1 MVGSGVG
8 SDVGSGV
15 GTAVGSGV
23 GSGMGSVV
31 GSGPGSAVVEGVGI
45 SLQLM
50 VEGSR
55 AVPALSRRE
64 PLGSHVKLREVTLAR
79 ISDLTANDLP
89 SHGGQA

>member
-23 GSGMGSVV
+23 GSVV
-31 GSGPGSAVVEGVGI
+31 GSGPGSAVVEGLGI

-64 PLGSHVKLREVTLAR
+64 PLGSHVKFSELTLAR
-79 ISDLTANDLP
+79 ISDLTANDFP
-89 SHGGQA
+89 RYGGSA

>member
-1 MVGSGVG
+1 M
-8 SDVGSGV
+8 
-15 GTAVGSGV
+15 
-23 GSGMGSVV
+23 
-31 GSGPGSAVVEGVGI
+31 AVVEGVGI

-64 PLGSHVKLREVTLAR
+64 PLGSHVKFSELTLGR

-89 SHGGQA
+89 SYGGQCEHA

>member
-8 SDVGSGV
+8 SGVGSAVASGV
-15 GTAVGSGV
+15 GSVV

-31 GSGPGSAVVEGVGI
+31 GSGPGSAVVEEGN

-50 VEGSR
+50 VESSR

-64 PLGSHVKLREVTLAR
+64 PLASHVKLRELTLASV
-79 ISDLTANDLP
+79 SDLTANDLP
-89 SHGGQA
+89 TYNNYFH

>member
-1 MVGSGVG
+1 M
-8 SDVGSGV
+8 GSGV
-15 GTAVGSGV
+15 GTAVGSGVGSVV

-79 ISDLTANDLP
+79 ISDLTDNDLP
-89 SHGGQA
+89 SYGGQA